1 MPPLKLA
8 AHYGHQVLTHF
19 ENVGDNRRE
28 DSFNLF
34 QQFKP
39 NNGNQD
45 NRSQDRCY
53 QFVKSIQVCW
63 I

>member
-1 MPPLKLA
+1 MTPLKLA
-8 AHYGHQVLTHF
+8 AHYGYQVLTDF
-19 ENVGDNRRE
+19 ENVEDNRCK

-39 NNGNQD
+39 NNRSQY

-53 QFVKSIQVCW
+53 QFVKSIQVCS